1 MNKKDGGFSLVELI
15 VVVAIVAVLLA
26 ILMPSYIRYVEHSR
40 IRHDDAV
47 ITNIQKAANALVV
60 DDKSY
65 ESITGDVTVDIDN
78 QGVAYQLNGVVVADA
93 GEFLDEI
100 NTTVYGTTTPTG
112 GFTSKTF
119 TGTSGLTIC
128 LHYDPTLLAYVT
140 EYINFPDLSIYH
152 Q

>member
-15 VVVAIVAVLLA
+15 VIVAIIAVLLA
-26 ILMPSYIRYVEHSR
+26 VLMPSYIRYVEHSR

-60 DDKSY
+60 DDKFY
-65 ESITGDVTVDIDN
+65 EEITGDVTVYIDN
-78 QGVAYQLNGVVVADA
+78 QGVAYQLNGVGTA
-93 GEFLDEI
+93 GAEFLDEI

-112 GFTSKTF
+112 GFTSKSF
-119 TGTSGLTIC
+119 TGATGLTIC
-128 LHYDPTLLAYVT
+128 LHYDPSLLAYVT

-152 Q
+152 R